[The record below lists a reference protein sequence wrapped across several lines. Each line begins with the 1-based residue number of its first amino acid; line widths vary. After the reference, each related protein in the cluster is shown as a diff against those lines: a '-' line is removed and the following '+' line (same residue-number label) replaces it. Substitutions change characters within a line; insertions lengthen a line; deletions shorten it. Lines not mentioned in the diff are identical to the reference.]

1 MTETIIGPDLGN
13 VRPDTSERVFYIGF
27 GALTLLLASLPYL
40 YGWLTTPAGH
50 VYTGFTYN
58 IDDGAVYL
66 AWMREAARGQFFV
79 NNPFSVEPQREV
91 VFNLFYFLLG
101 SIVRFTGLGAMVVYQ
116 AARVITGGL
125 LLWAVAALIRET
137 LMSPAA
143 RKTAFALVCLGAG
156 LGWLWQLESP
166 EQGPVD
172 LWQPEAITFLSLYF
186 TPLFIAALAL
196 MVVFLLSALRW
207 ERGGGFKS
215 LWPAM
220 VSGALLG
227 NFHSYDVI
235 HLFAVWF
242 VYRIVSDIT
251 ARKISWQGWMGF
263 IMAGIATLPT
273 TAYQAWA
280 LMIDPVFKERAF
292 VSKTLS
298 HPVWQVLFGF
308 GLLVPLAIVGTTLP
322 KRTERF
328 ISSES
333 FRLLVTWAIIGIAVA
348 YIPISFQRKMLM
360 GAHIP
365 WAILAGC
372 GLTTLAAKLSGD
384 FPKILTAAVVAL
396 TIPSNALFLN
406 RDIGR
411 LQINIGSTPHRPYLT
426 NDEDKALTWL
436 RENTKPSDNVLVSP
450 DPTSHLRFPGNI
462 LYPHLSVYVP
472 AYSGNTVY
480 DGHWSE
486 TPSFASKLGKTVRFF
501 RAETDDAFRREL
513 LSENKIRYI
522 LYVNA
527 LGNGPLKNAK
537 GETLTETLDSGP
549 YFVPIPWPQSEVP
562 PYLTSVYQ
570 NEELTIFAVDDSK
583 LTDPSIR

>member
-1 MTETIIGPDLGN
+1 MNPKA
-13 VRPDTSERVFYIGF
+13 DTSSEPGSERLFYFGF
-27 GALTLLLASLPYL
+27 GVLTLLLASIPYL
-40 YGWLTTPAGH
+40 YGWLTTPAGQ

-66 AWMREAARGQFFV
+66 AWMREAARGQFFIH
-79 NNPFSVEPQREV
+79 NPFSVEPQRDV
-91 VFNLFYFLLG
+91 LFNLLYLLLG
-101 SIVRFTGLGAMVVYQ
+101 SLVRFTGLGAMVVYQ
-116 AARVITGGL
+116 AARVIFGGL
-125 LLWAVAALIRET
+125 LLWAVAVLMRDT
-137 LMSPAA
+137 LKAPAA
-143 RKTAFALVCLGAG
+143 RKAGFALVCVGSG
-156 LGWLWQLESP
+156 FGWIWQLQSP

-196 MVVFLLSALRW
+196 MVVFLTSALRW
-207 ERGGGFKS
+207 ERGQGMRS
-215 LWPAM
+215 LWPAV

-242 VYRIVSDIT
+242 VYRVVSDIM
-251 ARKISWQGWMGF
+251 AKRIDWHGWTGF
-263 IMAGIATLPT
+263 VLAGLATLPT

-280 LMIDPVFKERAF
+280 LLIDPVFKERAF

-308 GLLVPLAIVGTTLP
+308 GLLVPLAVAGAALP

-328 ISSES
+328 IGGEALR
-333 FRLLVTWAIIGIAVA
+333 FLLTWAIVGIAVA

-372 GLTTLAAKLSGD
+372 GLASLASRLSGD
-384 FPKILTAAVVAL
+384 FPKIATAAAIAIAL
-396 TIPSNALFLN
+396 PSNALFLN

-411 LQINIGSTPHRPYLT
+411 LQINVGSTPHRPYLT
-426 NDEDKALTWL
+426 NDEDKALSWL
-436 RENTKPSDNVLVSP
+436 RENTKPSETVLVGP
-450 DPTSHLRFPGNI
+450 DPTSHLRFPGNV

-472 AYSGNTVY
+472 AYAGNIVY

-486 TPSFASKLGKTVRFF
+486 TPSFAAKLGKTVRFF
-501 RAETDDAFRREL
+501 RAETDDMFRREL

-527 LGNGPLKNAK
+527 LGSGPLKNAL
-537 GETLTETLDSGP
+537 GETLTAPSNTTP
-549 YFVPIPWPQSEVP
+549 YFVPVPWPQFDVP
-562 PYLTSVYQ
+562 PYLTPVYQ
-570 NEELTIFAVDDSK
+570 NNELTIFAVDDAK
-583 LTDPSIR
+583 LADSSIR

>member
-1 MTETIIGPDLGN
+1 
-13 VRPDTSERVFYIGF
+13 
-27 GALTLLLASLPYL
+27 L
-40 YGWLTTPAGH
+40 YGWLNTPAGH

-66 AWMREAARGQFFV
+66 SWMREAARGQFFIH
-79 NNPFSVEPQREV
+79 NPFSVEPQRDV
-91 VFNLFYFLLG
+91 LFNLLYFFLG

-116 AARVITGGL
+116 TARVLFGGL
-125 LLWAVAALIRET
+125 LLWAIVALIRET
-137 LMSPAA
+137 LATPAA
-143 RKTAFALVCLGAG
+143 RKAAFALVCVGAG
-156 LGWLWQLESP
+156 FGWIWQLESP

-186 TPLFIAALAL
+186 SPLFIAALAL

-207 ERGGGFKS
+207 ERGGGIKS

-251 ARKISWQGWMGF
+251 VRRFNGRGWLGF
-263 IMAGIATLPT
+263 IAAGVAALPT
-273 TAYQAWA
+273 TGYQAWA
-280 LMIDPVFKERAF
+280 LLVDPVFKERAF
-292 VSKTLS
+292 VSQTLS
-298 HPVWQVLFGF
+298 PPIWQVLFGF
-308 GLLVPLAIVGTTLP
+308 GLLIPLAISAVLLP
-322 KRTERF
+322 KRGERF
-328 ISSES
+328 ISGEAL
-333 FRLLVTWAIIGIAVA
+333 RLLATWAIVGIAVA

-360 GAHIP
+360 GAHLP

-372 GLTTLAAKLSGD
+372 GLAAIASRLSGD
-384 FPKILTAAVVAL
+384 FPKIVTAAVVAL
-396 TIPSNALFLN
+396 ALPSNALFLN

-411 LQINIGSTPHRPYLT
+411 LQINVGSTPHRPYLT

-436 RENTKPSDNVLVSP
+436 RENTSPSGTVLVGP
-450 DPTSHLRFPGNI
+450 DPTSHLRFPGNV

-486 TPSFASKLGKTVRFF
+486 TPSFATKLGKTVRFF
-501 RAETDDAFRREL
+501 RAGTDDTFRRDL
-513 LSENKIRYI
+513 LRENGIRYI
-522 LYVNA
+522 IFVNA
-527 LGNGPLKNAK
+527 LGTGPLKNAA
-537 GETLTETLDSGP
+537 GEVLTDASESAP
-549 YFVPIPWPQSEVP
+549 YFIPVPWPQADIP
-562 PYLTSVYQ
+562 PYLSTVYQ
-570 NEELTIFAVDDSK
+570 NDTLTIFAVDTGK
-583 LTDPSIR
+583 LSDPGIR

>member
-1 MTETIIGPDLGN
+1 MPESVT
-13 VRPDTSERVFYIGF
+13 DTHPTRADASERLFYFGF

-66 AWMREAARGQFFV
+66 AWMREAARGQFTIH
-79 NNPFSVEPQREV
+79 NPFSVELQKNV
-91 VFNLFYFLLG
+91 LFNLFFFLLG
-101 SIVRFTGLGAMVVYQ
+101 SVVRFTGLGAMVVYQ
-116 AARVITGGL
+116 AARVISGGL
-125 LLWAVAALIRET
+125 LLWGAAALIRET
-137 LMSPAA
+137 LTSPTA
-143 RKTAFALVCLGAG
+143 RKAAFALVCVGAG
-156 LGWLWQLESP
+156 LGWLWQIASP
-166 EQGPVD
+166 EMGPVD
-172 LWQPEAITFLSLYF
+172 LWQPEAITFLSVYF
-186 TPLFIAALAL
+186 SPLFVAAMAL

-207 ERGGGFKS
+207 ERGGGFKT

-242 VYRIVSDIT
+242 VYRVVSDIA
-251 ARKISWQGWMGF
+251 ARRINWHGWLGF
-263 IMAGIATLPT
+263 LAAGIATLPT
-273 TAYQAWA
+273 TGYQAWA

-292 VSKTLS
+292 ISKTLS
-298 HPVWQVLFGF
+298 HPVYQVLFGF
-308 GLLVPLAIVGTTLP
+308 GLLVPLAVCGVALP

-328 ISSES
+328 ISAEAL
-333 FRLLVTWAIIGIAVA
+333 RLLVTWAIVGIAVA

-372 GLTTLAAKLSGD
+372 GLVALASRLSGD
-384 FPKILTAAVVAL
+384 FPKIVTAAVVAL
-396 TIPSNALFLN
+396 VLPSNALFLN

-411 LQINIGSTPHRPYLT
+411 LQSNVGSTPHQPYLT
-426 NDEDKALTWL
+426 NDEDKALSWL
-436 RENTKPSDNVLVSP
+436 RDNTKPSENVLVGP
-450 DPTSHLRFPGNI
+450 DPTSHLRFPGNV

-472 AYSGNTVY
+472 AYAGNTVY

-486 TPSFASKLGKTVRFF
+486 TAGFGKKLAKTVRFF
-501 RAETDDAFRREL
+501 RLETDDAYRRDL
-513 LSENKIRYI
+513 LRENGIRYI

-527 LGNGPLKNAK
+527 LGNGPLKNAA
-537 GETLTETLDSGP
+537 GETLTDSSGTGP
-549 YFVPIPWPQSEVP
+549 YFVPMPWPQSNVP
-562 PYLTSVYQ
+562 PYLIPVYQ
-570 NEELTIFAVDDSK
+570 NSELTIFAVDTGKIS
-583 LTDPSIR
+583 P